1 MEDLEYAIHESIWE
15 SIIDCLKGTSHL
27 TEDKWL
33 YSPNFFTQTYDVV
46 EQIWMTHDIS
56 SSFNSYGI
64 EGLKQ
69 LKKIMIR
76 DLKNVKSL
84 IAFDQYVDIQVANQE
99 IMKRQETIKPF

>member
-1 MEDLEYAIHESIWE
+1 
-15 SIIDCLKGTSHL
+15 
-27 TEDKWL
+27 
-33 YSPNFFTQTYDVV
+33 
-46 EQIWMTHDIS
+46 MTHDIS

-84 IAFDQYVDIQVANQE
+84 IAFDQFVDIQVANQE